1 MRQPL
6 TSYLLVLAQVVLAAW
21 LLIPGA
27 LFHWLPA
34 GIGSGVAG
42 AMLGVWALTVNRPG
56 NFRVLPELKQ
66 GAYLVQVGPYRW
78 IRHPMYTALL
88 LVALGGVTCQFSG
101 FRVAAWLG
109 LVAVLC
115 AKAVR
120 EERLLLT
127 QFPEYAAYRAHT
139 GRFLPWL

>member
-56 NFRVLPELKQ
+56 NFRVLPELRQ
-66 GAYLVQVGPYRW
+66 GASLVQVGPYRW
-78 IRHPMYTALL
+78 IRHPMYTAVI
-88 LVALGGVTCQFSG
+88 LVTLGGVACQLTG
-101 FRVAAWLG
+101 LRVTAWLG
-109 LVAVLC
+109 LMAVLM
-115 AKAVR
+115 AKAAR
-120 EERLLLT
+120 EERLLLA
-127 QFPEYAAYRAHT
+127 QFPEYAAYRAYT
-139 GRFLPWL
+139 GRFSPWL